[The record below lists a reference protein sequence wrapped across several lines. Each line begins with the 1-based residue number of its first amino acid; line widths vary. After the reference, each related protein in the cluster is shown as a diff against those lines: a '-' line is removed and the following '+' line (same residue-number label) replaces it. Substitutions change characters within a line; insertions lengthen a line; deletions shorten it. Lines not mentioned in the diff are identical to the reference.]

1 MKYAVSDM
9 PDAMEIHIPEKQKI
23 SNALPN
29 INSLQKFLRETQFE
43 LLPSQPKLSYPM
55 ITRYVR
61 KLLNGENP
69 PPIKIEG
76 QAIVDGH
83 HRYIS
88 CCFVGV
94 EVERHPYCRPK
105 ANEITNWD
113 LVVVDE
119 EDYCK

>member
-1 MKYAVSDM
+1 M
-9 PDAMEIHIPEKQKI
+9 
-23 SNALPN
+23 
-29 INSLQKFLRETQFE
+29 
-43 LLPSQPKLSYPM
+43 
-55 ITRYVR
+55 
-61 KLLNGENP
+61 NGEHP

>member
-1 MKYAVSDM
+1 M
-9 PDAMEIHIPEKQKI
+9 PDAMEIHIPEKQRI
-23 SNALPN
+23 SNALPT

-55 ITRYVR
+55 ITRNVR
-61 KLLNGENP
+61 KLMNGEHP

-76 QAIVDGH
+76 QTIVDGH

-88 CCFVGV
+88 CCFVGI